1 MGGRIIFKESL
12 VVHADTI
19 LSAGKNHKTTRKEVL
34 LKKPSNNNLKDSII
48 DKIAKNYRKILYNM
62 VIFNNNK
69 NYSGYMLSDITT
81 LRRDFYMREQKEH
94 RKSITSIKTKI
105 LAAVSALV
113 LILVLIL
120 IIISYTISKNIIT
133 DQSMQLLEL
142 STKNQASRI
151 EAWMT
156 EKLNVFS
163 TFKQDIE
170 TLDYTDAQLQSLL
183 DSYYGRSSD
192 YPDGFYIAD
201 TSGKVMQASGVDYK
215 KTADTSSAWYNEALT
230 RVNMAF
236 GDVHVNE
243 AGTDVVSA
251 GAILR
256 DSKKAGGNA
265 KAKNTR
271 LLVVDVP
278 IAHIQVIVDSFIS
291 MDDAQAIL
299 VDKDNM
305 SILSKSDDTLTGRLS
320 DGTGFL
326 GTIGNRISQQN
337 YTAMTLDGNIVDFR
351 EITGTNWV
359 LVSYVPESAVFSELA
374 SLRTTMIVVAV
385 VVLAVI
391 LVLMERMIHF
401 MIKPIRS
408 LTDSIVTM
416 ASGDFTV
423 DIKTKGND
431 EITLMGHSMKEFTA
445 AIRSMI
451 NDISNISE
459 TLKGQAESS
468 TSVSGGLYEASLKQ
482 SKNIDELNGTVDQ
495 LSASV
500 QEIAESATALAV
512 VVSDT
517 RDSSNNAEDKM
528 NVTVEVAEAGK
539 NDMQK
544 VGEAMGLI
552 EQSINGLQESIDK
565 VGAASQEINKIVG
578 MIGEIA
584 DETNLLALNAS
595 IEAARAGDAGKGFA
609 VVATEIGSL
618 ATNSNQSVQKI
629 QTLINEV
636 TSLVGETVDKAKD
649 SVDEIN
655 TSSRL
660 VHQAVATFDTIYD
673 NIVDANR
680 VVNDMAANMLKVADV
695 STNVASITEEQAASA
710 ELISRNAGNIASE
723 SKNITDDSEKVA
735 ETARK
740 LADTSEKLMTQ
751 INSFRV

>member
-1 MGGRIIFKESL
+1 
-12 VVHADTI
+12 
-19 LSAGKNHKTTRKEVL
+19 
-34 LKKPSNNNLKDSII
+34 
-48 DKIAKNYRKILYNM
+48 M

-201 TSGKVMQASGVDYK
+201 TSGKVMQAAGVDYK
-215 KTADTSSAWYNEALT
+215 KTADASSAWYNEALT

-256 DSKKAGGNA
+256 DSKKAGG

-385 VVLAVI
+385 AVLAVI

>member
-1 MGGRIIFKESL
+1 
-12 VVHADTI
+12 
-19 LSAGKNHKTTRKEVL
+19 
-34 LKKPSNNNLKDSII
+34 
-48 DKIAKNYRKILYNM
+48 M

-69 NYSGYMLSDITT
+69 NYSDYMLSDITT

-151 EAWMT
+151 EAWMS

-201 TSGKVMQASGVDYK
+201 TSGKVMQAAGVDYK
-215 KTADTSSAWYNEALT
+215 KTADASSAWYNEALT

-636 TSLVGETVDKAKD
+636 TSLVGETVDKAKG

-673 NIVDANR
+673 NIVDANK

>member
-1 MGGRIIFKESL
+1 MFR
-12 VVHADTI
+12 
-19 LSAGKNHKTTRKEVL
+19 

-81 LRRDFYMREQKEH
+81 SRRDFYMREQKEH

-201 TSGKVMQASGVDYK
+201 TSGKVMQAAGVDYK
-215 KTADTSSAWYNEALT
+215 KTADASSAWYNEALT

-256 DSKKAGGNA
+256 DSKKSGGNA

>member
-1 MGGRIIFKESL
+1 MFR
-12 VVHADTI
+12 
-19 LSAGKNHKTTRKEVL
+19 
-34 LKKPSNNNLKDSII
+34 LKKSSNNNLKDNII

-81 LRRDFYMREQKEH
+81 SRRDFYMREQKEH

-151 EAWMT
+151 EAWMS

-201 TSGKVMQASGVDYK
+201 TSGKVMQAAGVDYK
-215 KTADTSSAWYNEALT
+215 KTADASSAWYNEALT

-256 DSKKAGGNA
+256 DSKKAGG

-385 VVLAVI
+385 AVLAVI

-416 ASGDFTV
+416 ASGDFMV

-636 TSLVGETVDKAKD
+636 TSLVGETVDKAKG

-673 NIVDANR
+673 NIVDANK

>member
-1 MGGRIIFKESL
+1 MFRLNKS
-12 VVHADTI
+12 
-19 LSAGKNHKTTRKEVL
+19 
-34 LKKPSNNNLKDSII
+34 SNNNLKDSII

-69 NYSGYMLSDITT
+69 NYLGYMLSDITT
-81 LRRDFYMREQKEH
+81 SRRDFYMREQKEH

-305 SILSKSDDTLTGRLS
+305 SILSKSDDTLTGKLS

-636 TSLVGETVDKAKD
+636 TSLVGETVDKAKG

-673 NIVDANR
+673 NIVDANK

>member
-1 MGGRIIFKESL
+1 MFR
-12 VVHADTI
+12 
-19 LSAGKNHKTTRKEVL
+19 
-34 LKKPSNNNLKDSII
+34 LKKSSNNNLKDNII

-81 LRRDFYMREQKEH
+81 SRRDFYMREQKEH

-636 TSLVGETVDKAKD
+636 TSLVGETVDKAKG

-673 NIVDANR
+673 NIVDANK

>member
-1 MGGRIIFKESL
+1 MFR
-12 VVHADTI
+12 
-19 LSAGKNHKTTRKEVL
+19 

-81 LRRDFYMREQKEH
+81 SRRDFYMREQKEH

-151 EAWMT
+151 EAWMS

-256 DSKKAGGNA
+256 DSKKSGGNA

-636 TSLVGETVDKAKD
+636 TSLVGETVDKAKG

>member
-1 MGGRIIFKESL
+1 MFR
-12 VVHADTI
+12 
-19 LSAGKNHKTTRKEVL
+19 
-34 LKKPSNNNLKDSII
+34 LKKSSNNNLKDSII

-69 NYSGYMLSDITT
+69 NYSGYMLSDITI

-113 LILVLIL
+113 LILVLIM

-305 SILSKSDDTLTGRLS
+305 SILSKSDDTLTGKLS

-337 YTAMTLDGNIVDFR
+337 YTAMTFDGNIVDFR

-374 SLRTTMIVVAV
+374 SLRTTMIVVAM

-636 TSLVGETVDKAKD
+636 TSLVGETVDKAKG

-673 NIVDANR
+673 NIVDANK

>member
-1 MGGRIIFKESL
+1 MFR
-12 VVHADTI
+12 
-19 LSAGKNHKTTRKEVL
+19 
-34 LKKPSNNNLKDSII
+34 LKKSSNNNLKDSII

-151 EAWMT
+151 EAWMS

-305 SILSKSDDTLTGRLS
+305 SILSKSDDTLTGKLS
-320 DGTGFL
+320 DGTDFL

-351 EITGTNWV
+351 EISGTNWV

-500 QEIAESATALAV
+500 QEIAESATALAL

-636 TSLVGETVDKAKD
+636 TSLVGETVDKAKG

>member
-1 MGGRIIFKESL
+1 MFR
-12 VVHADTI
+12 
-19 LSAGKNHKTTRKEVL
+19 
-34 LKKPSNNNLKDSII
+34 LKKSSNNNLKDSVI

-81 LRRDFYMREQKEH
+81 SRRDFYMREQKEH

-305 SILSKSDDTLTGRLS
+305 SILSKSDDTLTGKLS

-326 GTIGNRISQQN
+326 GTIGDRISQQN

-636 TSLVGETVDKAKD
+636 TSLVGETVDKAKG

-673 NIVDANR
+673 NIVDANK

>member
-1 MGGRIIFKESL
+1 MFR
-12 VVHADTI
+12 
-19 LSAGKNHKTTRKEVL
+19 
-34 LKKPSNNNLKDSII
+34 LKKSSNNNLKDSII

-151 EAWMT
+151 EAWMS

-305 SILSKSDDTLTGRLS
+305 SILSKSDDTLTGKLS

-337 YTAMTLDGNIVDFR
+337 YTAMTFDGNIVDFR

-595 IEAARAGDAGKGFA
+595 IEAARAGDAGNGFA

-636 TSLVGETVDKAKD
+636 TSLVGETVDKAKG

-673 NIVDANR
+673 NIVDANK

>member
-1 MGGRIIFKESL
+1 MFR
-12 VVHADTI
+12 
-19 LSAGKNHKTTRKEVL
+19 
-34 LKKPSNNNLKDSII
+34 LKKFSNNNLKDSII

-69 NYSGYMLSDITT
+69 NYSDYMLSDITT
-81 LRRDFYMREQKEH
+81 SRRDFYMREQKEH

-305 SILSKSDDTLTGRLS
+305 SILSKSDDTLTGKLS

-337 YTAMTLDGNIVDFR
+337 YTAMTFDGNIVDFR

-552 EQSINGLQESIDK
+552 EQSINGLLESIDK

-636 TSLVGETVDKAKD
+636 TSLVGETVDKAKG

-673 NIVDANR
+673 NIVDANK

-740 LADTSEKLMTQ
+740 LADTSEKLMIQ

>member
-1 MGGRIIFKESL
+1 MFR
-12 VVHADTI
+12 
-19 LSAGKNHKTTRKEVL
+19 
-34 LKKPSNNNLKDSII
+34 LKKYSNNNLKDSII

-151 EAWMT
+151 EAWMS

-201 TSGKVMQASGVDYK
+201 TSGKVMQAAGVDYK
-215 KTADTSSAWYNEALT
+215 KAADASSAWYNEALT

-291 MDDAQAIL
+291 MDAAQAIL

-305 SILSKSDDTLTGRLS
+305 SILSKSDDTLTGKLS
-320 DGTGFL
+320 DGTDFL

-351 EITGTNWV
+351 EISGTNWV

-636 TSLVGETVDKAKD
+636 TSLVGETVDKAKG

-673 NIVDANR
+673 NIVDANK

>member
-1 MGGRIIFKESL
+1 MFR
-12 VVHADTI
+12 
-19 LSAGKNHKTTRKEVL
+19 
-34 LKKPSNNNLKDSII
+34 LKKSSNNNLKDSII

-81 LRRDFYMREQKEH
+81 SRRDFYMREQKEH

-151 EAWMT
+151 EAWMS

-256 DSKKAGGNA
+256 NSKKAGGNA

-305 SILSKSDDTLTGRLS
+305 SILSKSDDTLTGKLS

-636 TSLVGETVDKAKD
+636 TSLVGETVDKAKG

>member
-1 MGGRIIFKESL
+1 
-12 VVHADTI
+12 
-19 LSAGKNHKTTRKEVL
+19 
-34 LKKPSNNNLKDSII
+34 
-48 DKIAKNYRKILYNM
+48 M

-81 LRRDFYMREQKEH
+81 SRRDFYMREQKEH

-151 EAWMT
+151 EAWMS

-201 TSGKVMQASGVDYK
+201 TSGKVMQAAGVDYK
-215 KTADTSSAWYNEALT
+215 KTADASSAWYNEALT

-256 DSKKAGGNA
+256 DSKKSGGNA

-305 SILSKSDDTLTGRLS
+305 SILSKSDDTLTGKLS

-636 TSLVGETVDKAKD
+636 TSLVGETVDKAKG

-673 NIVDANR
+673 NIVDANK

>member
-1 MGGRIIFKESL
+1 
-12 VVHADTI
+12 
-19 LSAGKNHKTTRKEVL
+19 
-34 LKKPSNNNLKDSII
+34 
-48 DKIAKNYRKILYNM
+48 M

-69 NYSGYMLSDITT
+69 NYSDYMLSDITT

-120 IIISYTISKNIIT
+120 IIVSYTISKNIIT

-142 STKNQASRI
+142 STKNQVSQI
-151 EAWMT
+151 EAWMS
-156 EKLNVFS
+156 ENLNVFN

-170 TLDYTDAQLQSLL
+170 TMDYTEAQLQSLL

-201 TSGKVMQASGVDYK
+201 TSGKVMQAAGVDYK
-215 KTADTSSAWYNEALT
+215 KTADASSAWYNEALT

-278 IAHIQVIVDSFIS
+278 IAHIQVIVNSFIS
-291 MDDAQAIL
+291 IDDAQAIL
-299 VDKDNM
+299 VDKE
-305 SILSKSDDTLTGRLS
+305 SLSVLSKSDDTLSGKLS
-320 DGTGFL
+320 DSTGFL
-326 GTIGNRISQQN
+326 GTIGDRISQQN
-337 YTAMTLDGNIVDFR
+337 YTSMTLNGNIVDFR
-351 EITGTNWV
+351 EISGTNWV
-359 LVSYVPESAVFSELA
+359 LVSYVPETTIFAELA
-374 SLRTTMIVVAV
+374 TLRTTMIVVAV
-385 VVLAVI
+385 VVLVI
-391 LVLMERMIHF
+391 LLVLMERMVHF

-636 TSLVGETVDKAKD
+636 TSLVGETVDKAKG

-673 NIVDANR
+673 NIVDANK

>member
-1 MGGRIIFKESL
+1 MFR
-12 VVHADTI
+12 
-19 LSAGKNHKTTRKEVL
+19 
-34 LKKPSNNNLKDSII
+34 LKKYSNNNLKDSII

-151 EAWMT
+151 EAWMS

-201 TSGKVMQASGVDYK
+201 TSGKVMQAAGVDYK
-215 KTADTSSAWYNEALT
+215 KAADASSAWYNEALT

-291 MDDAQAIL
+291 MDAAQAIL

-305 SILSKSDDTLTGRLS
+305 SILSKSDDTLTGKLS
-320 DGTGFL
+320 DGTDFL

-351 EITGTNWV
+351 EISGTNWV

-500 QEIAESATALAV
+500 QEIAESATALAL

-636 TSLVGETVDKAKD
+636 TSLVGETVDKAKG

>member
-1 MGGRIIFKESL
+1 MFR
-12 VVHADTI
+12 
-19 LSAGKNHKTTRKEVL
+19 
-34 LKKPSNNNLKDSII
+34 LKKSSNNNLKDSVI

-69 NYSGYMLSDITT
+69 NYSDYMLSDITT
-81 LRRDFYMREQKEH
+81 SRRDFYMREQKEH

-120 IIISYTISKNIIT
+120 IIVSYTISKNIIT

-142 STKNQASRI
+142 STKNQASQI
-151 EAWMT
+151 EAWMS
-156 EKLNVFS
+156 ENLNVFN

-170 TLDYTDAQLQSLL
+170 TMDYTEAQLQSLL

-201 TSGKVMQASGVDYK
+201 TSGKVMQAAGVDYK
-215 KTADTSSAWYNEALT
+215 KTADASSAWYNEALT

-278 IAHIQVIVDSFIS
+278 IAHIQVIVNSFIS
-291 MDDAQAIL
+291 IDDAQAIL
-299 VDKDNM
+299 VDKE
-305 SILSKSDDTLTGRLS
+305 SLSVLSKSDDTLSGKLS
-320 DGTGFL
+320 DSTGFL
-326 GTIGNRISQQN
+326 GTIGDRISQQN
-337 YTAMTLDGNIVDFR
+337 YTSMTLNGNIVDFM
-351 EITGTNWV
+351 EISGTNWV
-359 LVSYVPESAVFSELA
+359 LVSYVPETTIFAELA
-374 SLRTTMIVVAV
+374 MLRTTMIVVAV
-385 VVLAVI
+385 VVLVI
-391 LVLMERMIHF
+391 LLVLMERMVHF

-431 EITLMGHSMKEFTA
+431 EITLMGHSMKDFTVA
-445 AIRSMI
+445 MRSMI
-451 NDISNISE
+451 NDISNVSE

-468 TSVSGGLYEASLKQ
+468 TSVSGGLYEASLRQ
-482 SKNIDELNGTVDQ
+482 SKTIDELNGTVDQ

-500 QEIAESATALAV
+500 QEIAESATALAL

-517 RDSSNNAEDKM
+517 RDSSNNAENKM

-636 TSLVGETVDKAKD
+636 TSLVGETVDKAKG

-673 NIVDANR
+673 NIVDANK